1 MAPGCSTITK
11 SELLRFSISALDIS
25 LLAIS
30 AWPMN
35 PLFDWIDYS
44 AVKCIEDLIQGIH

>member
-1 MAPGCSTITK
+1 MAPGPGCSTITK
-11 SELLRFSISALDIS
+11 SELLRFSISVLT
-25 LLAIS
+25 IS